1 MDARKNPDGR
11 MFSTRELV
19 LLALFAGLIALSK
32 AVLRVPIHLPGH
44 SGMTWMAILLV
55 GRILVP
61 KPWAGTL
68 MGLVSG
74 ILAVAVVG
82 GREGLLLWMKYLAPG
97 MVMDLGAL
105 LSGERLDS
113 VVVAII
119 TAAIANTAK
128 LVTSLIVSV
137 ALGIPLGYLAVGL
150 GFAATTHIVFG
161 GLGGWLG
168 ALTVKTLRRA
178 GLPQVR
184 EPDRTMEETA

>member
-1 MDARKNPDGR
+1 MAVSRDHASR

-19 LLALFAGLIALSK
+19 LLALFAGLVALSK
-32 AVLRVPIHLPGH
+32 IVLRIPIHLPGH

-55 GRILVP
+55 GRIVVR

-74 ILAVAVVG
+74 IIAVAVVG

-105 LSGERLDS
+105 LSGERLDRPA
-113 VVVAII
+113 VAII
-119 TAAIANTAK
+119 TAAAANTAK
-128 LVTSLIVSV
+128 LITSLIVSL
-137 ALGIPLGYLAVGL
+137 ALGIPAGYLALGL
-150 GFAATTHIVFG
+150 GLAATTHIVFG

-168 ALTVKTLRRA
+168 ALTVRALQRA
-178 GLPQVR
+178 GLPHLSGPAEIR
-184 EPDRTMEETA
+184 KETA